1 MICSNYQH
9 FKPPLSYEMCIN
21 IDSNKILNLY
31 GYYLEQSCKG
41 ICTQYKPLLF
51 FCFYKIEI
59 KIMIT
64 KKSALLTLL
73 LVLFYSALY
82 AQVNTESFRTSDK
95 KTGFSLISDVDL
107 TLMAGNTDFQYFGTN
122 TKVNF
127 NRSNNYYTFL
137 ILNGG
142 FGRNEGK
149 TFFSQALVHF
159 RNVDGLSD
167 NLQLEEFIQYD
178 NNKSL
183 LLLNR
188 YLAGTGLRFKIY
200 RGEKIAFR
208 VGSNIFYEWE
218 KYDLPVQSKHG
229 RETKVIRLNT
239 YITCKINIKEDLTF
253 LSVSYL
259 QPDIGNIK
267 DLRVLSNNALQVKLS
282 ENLSL
287 QVKLD
292 ARYDSRSADGIKSFD
307 LFSKLGLSVKID

>member
-1 MICSNYQH
+1 MI
-9 FKPPLSYEMCIN
+9 K
-21 IDSNKILNLY
+21 
-31 GYYLEQSCKG
+31 
-41 ICTQYKPLLF
+41 
-51 FCFYKIEI
+51 
-59 KIMIT
+59 

-122 TKVNF
+122 TRVNY
-127 NRSNNYYTFL
+127 NRSNRDYSFL